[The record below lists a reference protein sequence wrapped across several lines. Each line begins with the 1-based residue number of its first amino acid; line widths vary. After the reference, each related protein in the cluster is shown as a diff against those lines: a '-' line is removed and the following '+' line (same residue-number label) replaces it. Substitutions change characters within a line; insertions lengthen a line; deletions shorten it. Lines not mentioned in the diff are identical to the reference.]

1 MVGKNKM
8 NTKRLNFYVQPLNI
22 KKTSIKVMKV
32 ILERMIR
39 NLHIFE
45 LDFLKKPF
53 LLTCKIAIMH
63 GFFYSFK
70 CTGKGQIN

>member
-1 MVGKNKM
+1 
-8 NTKRLNFYVQPLNI
+8 
-22 KKTSIKVMKV
+22 MKV

-45 LDFLKKPF
+45 LDCFKKPF

-63 GFFYSFK
+63 GFFIPLSVQ
-70 CTGKGQIN
+70 GKGK